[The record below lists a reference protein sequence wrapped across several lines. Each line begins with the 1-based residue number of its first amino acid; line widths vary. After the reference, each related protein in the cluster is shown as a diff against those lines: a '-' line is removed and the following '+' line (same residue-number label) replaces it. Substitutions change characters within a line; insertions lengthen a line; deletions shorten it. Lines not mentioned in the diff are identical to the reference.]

1 MGYLSIGNSQSV
13 HRNTRENLHR
23 VATLAA
29 LLLWLICFSGSL
41 TAQKNPE
48 KTACLGETCPA
59 YCKGLTVPKTSLGQ
73 CIAQCKASCQP
84 QPPPPPPPVTVTPK
98 FLVMAVAYA
107 PPGCT
112 TGPSGSPSP
121 CGTQNGSSFVDY
133 NSSSANGTKITT
145 KDSFQLGLTISYDH
159 SFLSG
164 LHGGGS
170 YGFQET
176 DSDTTA
182 VSVTKTR
189 TSDWKVQGNGDGVDH
204 GQDQFFLLLHPKVI
218 LEKRGSEILWS
229 VTDGGAPYTVYA
241 SELRN
246 PSSARASTTQ
256 VLQEDGLTTADF
268 QSILD
273 TDPYGGKVVAGG
285 HGLLSTVEANVGT
298 LTAKLPGTGPPAP
311 GAGLDPSRFWYTGL
325 SFPYEPALTSAECNG
340 GICNCDAYSGSLT
353 NDNLSDTTH
362 SEEGQTTVDL
372 EGGVKVPE
380 VYELK
385 IDSKMVWTSSSTTDN
400 STENKQTA
408 TATVTCPSTNYT
420 GPFGIQVWWDSRYGS
435 FVLIPYDPGA
445 VALIHRGQVVNATGK
460 PVRGQL
466 VSMVYGGKTQRTY
479 TARDGS
485 YGFPAWS
492 GAPKFTGKAQI
503 ETGNSKQTV
512 DLGVISPIVIKV
524 E

>member
-1 MGYLSIGNSQSV
+1 MKSLSIGNSQSV
-13 HRNTRENLHR
+13 HRNTGKDLHR
-23 VATLAA
+23 VAIVAA
-29 LLLWLICFSGSL
+29 WLFSLLCFSGLVS
-41 TAQKNPE
+41 AQRNTE
-48 KTACLGETCPA
+48 KQACAGETCPA
-59 YCKGLTVPKTSLGQ
+59 FCGQLTVPKTSLGQ
-73 CIAQCKASCQP
+73 CVAQCKASCQP
-84 QPPPPPPPVTVTPK
+84 QPPPPPPPVTITPK

-112 TGPSGSPSP
+112 SGTSGSPLQ
-121 CGTQNGSSFVDY
+121 CGTQSGSSFVDY
-133 NSSSANGTKITT
+133 SSSSANGTKITT
-145 KDSFQLGLTISYDH
+145 KDSFQLGLTISYDG

-182 VSVTKTR
+182 VTVTKTQ
-189 TSDWKVQGNGDGVDH
+189 TNDWKVLGNGDGVDH
-204 GQDQFFLLLHPKVI
+204 SQDQFFLLLHPKVI
-218 LEKRGSEILWS
+218 FEKRGSEILWS

-273 TDPYGGKVVAGG
+273 TDPFGGKVQTSRNGIA
-285 HGLLSTVEANVGT
+285 STAEANVGNQT
-298 LTAKLPGTGPPAP
+298 LEQPGFGPPAP
-311 GAGLDPSRFWYTGL
+311 GAGLDPNRFWYTGL
-325 SFPYEPALTSAECNG
+325 SFPYEPALASAQCNG
-340 GICNCDAYSGSLT
+340 GVCNCDAYSGSLT

-372 EGGVKVPE
+372 EGGMKVPE

-385 IDSKMVWTSSSTTDN
+385 IDTKMVWTSSSTTDN
-400 STENKQTA
+400 ITEDKQTA
-408 TATVTCPSTNYT
+408 AATVTCPSTKYT

-445 VALIHRGQVVNATGK
+445 VALIHRGKVTNATGV

-479 TARDGS
+479 TARDGT

-492 GAPKFTGKAQI
+492 GAPKFTGKAQV
-503 ETGNSKQTV
+503 ETGNSNQTV
-512 DLGVISPIVIKV
+512 DLGVTTPILMKV

>member
-1 MGYLSIGNSQSV
+1 MKSLSIGNSQSV
-13 HRNTRENLHR
+13 HRNTGKDLHR
-23 VATLAA
+23 VAIVAA
-29 LLLWLICFSGSL
+29 WLFSLLCFSGLVS
-41 TAQKNPE
+41 AQRNTE
-48 KTACLGETCPA
+48 KQACAGETCPA
-59 YCKGLTVPKTSLGQ
+59 FCGQLTVPKTSLGQ
-73 CIAQCKASCQP
+73 CVAQCKASCQP
-84 QPPPPPPPVTVTPK
+84 QPPPPPPPVTITPK

-112 TGPSGSPSP
+112 SGPSGSPLQ

-133 NSSSANGTKITT
+133 SSSSANGTKITT
-145 KDSFQLGLTISYDH
+145 KDSFQLGLTISYDG

-182 VSVTKTR
+182 VTVTKTQ
-189 TSDWKVQGNGDGVDH
+189 TNDWKVLGNGDGVDH
-204 GQDQFFLLLHPKVI
+204 SQDQFFLLLHPKVI
-218 LEKRGSEILWS
+218 FEKRGSEILWS

-273 TDPYGGKVVAGG
+273 TDPFGGKVQTSRNGIA
-285 HGLLSTVEANVGT
+285 STAEANVGNQT
-298 LTAKLPGTGPPAP
+298 LEQPGFGPPAP
-311 GAGLDPSRFWYTGL
+311 GAGLDPNRFWYTGL
-325 SFPYEPALTSAECNG
+325 SFPYEPALASAQCNG
-340 GICNCDAYSGSLT
+340 GVCNCDAYSGSLT

-372 EGGVKVPE
+372 EGGMKVPE

-385 IDSKMVWTSSSTTDN
+385 IDTKMVWTSSSTTDN
-400 STENKQTA
+400 ITEDKQTA
-408 TATVTCPSTNYT
+408 AATVTCPSTKYT

-445 VALIHRGQVVNATGK
+445 VALIHRGKVTNATGV

-479 TARDGS
+479 TARDGT

-492 GAPKFTGKAQI
+492 GAPKFTGKAQV
-503 ETGNSKQTV
+503 ETGNSNQTV
-512 DLGVISPIVIKV
+512 DLGVTTPILMKV